1 MPEGKDFVGGSGVLF
16 VVDAVAELS
25 GSFECLPVGLSRKR
39 RIMRQTCTPR
49 WKYLDAHVKMAF
61 GPYKSH
67 LRKARATL
75 IRFLESY
82 NTSAVCGGLQTRRDV
97 FPPNR
102 VIEGRAGRS

>member
-49 WKYLDAHVKMAF
+49 RKYLDAHVKMAF
-61 GPYKSH
+61 GSYKNY
-67 LRKARATL
+67 LRKAGATL
-75 IRFLESY
+75 IKFLESC
-82 NTSAVCGGLQTRRDV
+82 NTSVVRGGLQAQRDV
-97 FPPNR
+97 FPLEPR
-102 VIEGRAGRS
+102 D